1 MQPLCIISHRRH
13 EASRRPRICA
23 ADQRS
28 QEGSGTLELHQRC
41 AAPID
46 LRALAEP
53 VPAALGRVPFKS
65 WINCGRRTYAG
76 SPRKNA
82 VSNDEIVQKVSF
94 AAPPERVFDALTKN
108 IARWW
113 SHVTYDHEGTP
124 DLRLEPQAGGRFVE
138 IQGDNERLY
147 GIVTRIEPPST
158 LWLQGAMGMG
168 GCIFATIAFEITGA
182 ENGSDLTLTHSVIG
196 LYDQSMMEM
205 YRGGWR
211 SLLEDALKS
220 FVEGRGEA
228 THVA

>member
-1 MQPLCIISHRRH
+1 MKHLDVLESARLITLRRKGR
-13 EASRRPRICA
+13 ERWNYIN
-23 ADQRS
+23 
-28 QEGSGTLELHQRC
+28 
-41 AAPID
+41 AAP
-46 LRALAEP
+46 LRSIYERWLTPFQQLWAASLSNLGSIVEGEP
-53 VPAALGRVPFKS
+53 MPEAPA
-65 WINCGRRTYAG
+65 
-76 SPRKNA
+76 KNA

-113 SHVTYDHEGTP
+113 SLLTYDHEGTP

-147 GIVTRIEPPST
+147 GIVTRIEPPSI
-158 LWLQGAMGMG
+158 LSLQGAMGMG
-168 GCIFATIAFEITGA
+168 GCIFATIAFEISAA

-196 LYDQSMMEM
+196 VYDQSMMEM

-211 SLLEDALKS
+211 SLLEDALKA
-220 FVEGRGEA
+220 FVERRTEA